1 MNNNELDEIINKIG
15 ASYLISYLYG
25 KYIDKNHDNYKRR
38 ETDKTA
44 LIESNRKFFYDM
56 VQVIL
61 QMDESRLDSNKIGLS
76 GEEVKRMAEEL
87 LKKLGGN
94 VPVSIHIKSKD
105 YIALSDLATCS
116 SMIDEGFK
124 EYFKKYNG
132 KEGYSGNSGEGFI
145 EEFPAEAFDRDIV
158 VTNVRDGSIWIDLL
172 IKILEGAVKAFFGC
186 LVKKLFD
193 KHSCREKPDVR
204 VIIININAD
213 TDYEI
218 EVYSENNFI
227 EINIKH
233 KK

>member
-1 MNNNELDEIINKIG
+1 MNNNISETINKIG

-44 LIESNRKFFYDM
+44 LIESNRKYFYDM
-56 VQVIL
+56 VQAVL
-61 QMDESRLDSNKIGLS
+61 QMEESKLDSNKIGLS
-76 GEEVKRMAEEL
+76 GKEVKRMAGEL
-87 LKKLGGN
+87 LEKLEGN
-94 VPVSIHIKSKD
+94 VPVSIHIESKD
-105 YIALSDLATCS
+105 CIALSDLATCS

-124 EYFKKYNG
+124 EYFKKYKD
-132 KEGYSGNSGEGFI
+132 KESYSGNSGERFI
-145 EEFPAEAFDRDIV
+145 GELPSEAFDKNIV

-172 IKILEGAVKAFFGC
+172 IKIFEGAVGAFFCC

-193 KHSCREKPDVR
+193 KHFCREQPGVR
-204 VIIININAD
+204 VIIVNINAD

-218 EVYSENNFI
+218 EVDSENNFI
-227 EINIKH
+227 EITINH